1 MIMAGREII
10 LGLEDSPASLAAL
23 RWTAR
28 YAHATGAVLRAVHV
42 LDWPIG
48 LTASATGP
56 GTRLQVPEEEVALPY
71 RRGMHRVFNE
81 VESHSGWALQF
92 AHGRVPE
99 VLVRLAEEACLLVVG
114 TQQPTRAN
122 RYPADSVSHYCISH
136 AICPVVTVPAV
147 PATGTGE
154 PCGGYRVQKSAAVSA
169 AAYGVGEAGTSD
181 RHVEACLPLEFGGR
195 MSHVE

>member
-48 LTASATGP
+48 LTTSATES
-56 GTRLQVPEEEVALPY
+56 GTRLQVPEQEVSLPD
-71 RRGMHRVFNE
+71 RRGIHRVFNE

-92 AHGRVPE
+92 AQGPVPV
-99 VLVRLAEEACLLVVG
+99 VLVRLGAEACLLVVG
-114 TQQPTRAN
+114 TGQPTPAN
-122 RYPADSVSHYCISH
+122 RYPADSVSHYCFSH
-136 AICPVVTVPAV
+136 DICPVVTVPAI
-147 PATGTGE
+147 PAMGE
-154 PCGGYRVQKSAAVSA
+154 PCGGYRVQESVAVSA

-181 RHVEACLPLEFGGR
+181 RHVEACPPLEFGGKD
-195 MSHVE
+195 VAC

>member
-1 MIMAGREII
+1 MIMGGREIV
-10 LGLEDSPASLAAL
+10 LGLEDSPATLAAL

-56 GTRLQVPEEEVALPY
+56 GTRLQVPEQEVALPY

-81 VESHSGWALQF
+81 VESHPGWALQF
-92 AHGRVPE
+92 AQGPVPE
-99 VLVRLAEEACLLVVG
+99 VLVRLGEEACLLVVG
-114 TQQPTRAN
+114 TRQPIRAN
-122 RYPADSVSHYCISH
+122 RYLAGSVSHYCISH
-136 AICPVVTVPAV
+136 ATGPVVTVPAV

-154 PCGGYRVQKSAAVSA
+154 PCGGYRVQEPAAVSA
-169 AAYGVGEAGTSD
+169 AAHGVGEARTSD
-181 RHVEACLPLEFGGR
+181 RHVKACLPLEFGR
-195 MSHVE
+195 TMSHVE

>member
-99 VLVRLAEEACLLVVG
+99 VLVRLAEEACVLVVG
-114 TQQPTRAN
+114 TA
-122 RYPADSVSHYCISH
+122 ADSSEPLPGRLGQPLLHQPRHLPSGHCSSDSRDGQGRALRRLPRTEVSCCLRCSLRRGRGRNIR
-136 AICPVVTVPAV
+136 PA
-147 PATGTGE
+147 
-154 PCGGYRVQKSAAVSA
+154 R
-169 AAYGVGEAGTSD
+169 
-181 RHVEACLPLEFGGR
+181 
-195 MSHVE
+195 

>member
-92 AHGRVPE
+92 AYGRVPE
-99 VLVRLAEEACLLVVG
+99 VLVRLAEEACVLVVG

-136 AICPVVTVPAV
+136 AICPVVSVPAV
-147 PATGTGE
+147 PATGE
-154 PCGGYRVQKSAAVSA
+154 LRGGYRVQESDAVSA

-181 RHVEACLPLEFGGR
+181 RKVEALSAAGIWKRDVPC
-195 MSHVE
+195 